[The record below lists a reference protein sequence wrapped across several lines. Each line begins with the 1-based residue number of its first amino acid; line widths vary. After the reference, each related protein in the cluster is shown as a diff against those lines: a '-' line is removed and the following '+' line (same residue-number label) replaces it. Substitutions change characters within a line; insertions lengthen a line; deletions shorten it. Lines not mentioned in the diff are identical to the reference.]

1 MSISFSTS
9 SILTNSLTSTT
20 HKNQFELL
28 NSILKAYNEMNENR
42 KESIIDNVNQCCTFA
57 ETNNDPYILSECLI
71 NLSVCL
77 VNKGRF
83 EEALTNGKRAKKFL
97 DILISKQKNKSV
109 SKCKMLSRRVITNL
123 IITHLFV
130 GHGKTP
136 LKLIK
141 QLIDDIDKENN
152 IQKQK
157 ESLSQIVNTL
167 FHVES
172 LIENKDNKNDSST
185 IRCLKELNKSFKEFL
200 KQKDIVKWIQ
210 VMKEEVLKIKVLNEK
225 HQIKTLFLLLFV
237 YEVIK
242 MKVNKLA
249 DDQKQ
254 QRKYLLKLSQFFDID
269 EQFIDNMMNCDS
281 ELLLKTQNQ
290 KVKTF
295 FEIYQLLYIKEKELN
310 GNDSQVISRS
320 FISSSFILSDNKSS
334 IEINQSYDEVNSS
347 SGIIQILL
355 NYSSRFINSN
365 DTLLSETKEYLLN
378 LIGIT
383 KEKIKNGLLETSDI
397 PLTSL
402 VDKDIIQSLK
412 LLIEN
417 ILYIYEKQMM
427 FRGFI
432 KLYKNSRQQISHV
445 IDKKIEL
452 FNQANLNVVC
462 NGEVLA
468 KVNYK
473 TKGIREHFYK
483 LDFNNDTIYIYNN
496 LLELHSHKGKIELED
511 ILKITYGISSNNL
524 RKKFEGMDKEILNCP
539 WLFFSII
546 TKKRSYDFYI
556 EQNKLI
562 HWYYGLSY
570 WLKQN
575 KMTYKIVSCSYFI
588 LNKIKLK
595 AIQRLK
601 DIKSSNQMDKV
612 DMKLIRGLI
621 SEKGIQRF
629 SFIKIIL
636 LVDSIFPIH

>member
-1 MSISFSTS
+1 MSFSAS

-20 HKNQFELL
+20 NKNQVELL
-28 NSILKAYNEMNENR
+28 NSILLTYTGISKNK
-42 KESIIDNVNQCCTFA
+42 KESLFDNVNQSCTLA
-57 ETNNDPYILSECLI
+57 ETSNDSYILSECLI
-71 NLSVCL
+71 NLSTCL
-77 VNKGRF
+77 INKGRF
-83 EEALTNGKRAKKFL
+83 EEALINAKRAKK
-97 DILISKQKNKSV
+97 ILETLIRRQKSKSISKFKLLSLRV
-109 SKCKMLSRRVITNL
+109 STNL

-130 GHGKTP
+130 GHSRTP

-141 QLIDDIDKENN
+141 QLLEDIDKESN

-157 ESLSQIVNTL
+157 ESLSQIVNHL

-172 LIENKDNKNDSST
+172 LIENNKNDSTS
-185 IRCLKELNKSFKEFL
+185 IKCLKELNKSFKEFL
-200 KQKDIVKWIQ
+200 KEKDITKWIQ
-210 VMKEEVLKIKVLNEK
+210 VMKEELLKIKVSNEE

-237 YEVIK
+237 YEVIR
-242 MKVNKLA
+242 MKLNRIA
-249 DDQKQ
+249 EDQKQ
-254 QRKYLLKLSQFFDID
+254 ARKYLLQLSQFFDID
-269 EQFIDNMMNCDS
+269 EQYIDNMLNCDS

-295 FEIYQLLYIKEKELN
+295 FEIYQLLYIKERELN
-310 GNDSQVISRS
+310 GNESQVITRS
-320 FISSSFILSDNKSS
+320 FISSSFMFTDIKSS
-334 IEINQSYDEVNSS
+334 VKNQSYDEVYSS
-347 SGIIQILL
+347 SGIVQILL
-355 NYSSRFINSN
+355 NYSIRFINTN
-365 DTLLSETKEYLLN
+365 ETLPYETKEYLLN
-378 LIGIT
+378 LIDNT
-383 KEKIKNGLLETSDI
+383 KEKIKNGLLETNNI
-397 PLTSL
+397 PLTL
-402 VDKDIIQSLK
+402 LIDEDIIQSLK

-417 ILYIYEKQMM
+417 IFYIYEKQMM
-427 FRGFI
+427 LRGFI
-432 KLYKNSRQQISHV
+432 KLYKNSRQQISLV

-452 FNQANLNVVC
+452 FNQTNLKMLC

-468 KVNYK
+468 KINYR

-483 LDFNNDTIYIYNN
+483 LDFDNDTIYIYNN
-496 LLELHSHKGKIELED
+496 LLELSSHKDKIELEE

-524 RKKFEGMDKEILNCP
+524 KKKYDGMDKEIFNSP

-562 HWYYGLSY
+562 HWYYGLAF

-575 KMTYKIVSCSYFI
+575 KMTYKIISSSYFI

-601 DIKSSNQMDKV
+601 DITSKNQMDKV

-629 SFIKIIL
+629 SFIKIFL
-636 LVDSIFPIH
+636 LVDSIFSIH